1 MTKTTRRVLLV
12 VALLA
17 GSTALAMVMFKQAV
31 AEVLFADEFDDY

>member
-1 MTKTTRRVLLV
+1 MKKTGMRVLLV

-17 GSTALAMVMFKQAV
+17 GSAALAMVLLKQGV